1 MKIQSFSRLLTA
13 TAILSGAAWLQTS
26 PAQANPTSSF
36 YCGVDTDGTPTTMV
50 RHPQHGEVAVIRWVS
65 DYFEASGYDPQTRCE
80 LVSQRFQNFKEND
93 TLQYLTTGR
102 MNRQSVVCVSPT
114 NGGECAGLLF
124 TLKPTSNPN
133 QTLQDLMAV
142 RSGATSTPL
151 NETGARLYINLE
163 DYIQEAAAQSTT
175 DLESVEEVQS
185 TEEGQ
190 SGSALW

>member
-1 MKIQSFSRLLTA
+1 MKIQSFSRLLAA
-13 TAILSGAAWLQTS
+13 TAILSGAAWLHTN
-26 PAQANPTSSF
+26 PAQANPASSF

-50 RHPQHGEVAVIRWVS
+50 RHPQHGEVRIIRWVS

-80 LVSQRFQNFKEND
+80 LVSQRFQNFKED
-93 TLQYLTTGR
+93 GTLQYLTTGR
-102 MNRQSVVCVSPT
+102 MNRQPVVCVSPT
-114 NGGECAGLLF
+114 SGGECAGLLF

-142 RSGATSTPL
+142 RSGATSIPL

-163 DYIQEAAAQSTT
+163 EYIQEAAAQSTP
-175 DLESVEEVQS
+175 ESVEEVQS

-190 SGSALW
+190 SDSALW